1 MFGAYYHQQK
11 DSKQLFGPSR
21 SMLQIVNLGYIDP
34 LDQPDPDSSH
44 MLPSWV
50 EPNISSEQDHVRAF
64 GATWKICLRDGG
76 DFVLEREHI
85 HELGEKEA

>member
-1 MFGAYYHQQK
+1 VGAKCIGFKTIFGLQGLYLPMFGAYYHQQK

-44 MLPSWV
+44 MLPS
-50 EPNISSEQDHVRAF
+50 
-64 GATWKICLRDGG
+64 
-76 DFVLEREHI
+76 
-85 HELGEKEA
+85 